1 MLFEIKKEIKKKL
14 CLKLIEPELDKTSKM
29 TCVPN
34 KDWSTSGASTQS
46 DQSFRCPPEDGL
58 GTKLPI
64 KCMPKI
70 LIIGLD
76 KMLR

>member
-1 MLFEIKKEIKKKL
+1 M
-14 CLKLIEPELDKTSKM
+14 KLIEPVHDKTIKM

-34 KDWSTSGASTQS
+34 KDWFTSGASTQS
-46 DQSFRCPPEDGL
+46 DQSFRCSPEDRL
-58 GTKLPI
+58 GTELPI
-64 KCMPKI
+64 KCMAKI

>member
-1 MLFEIKKEIKKKL
+1 M
-14 CLKLIEPELDKTSKM
+14 PETNWARAWQNQQNDMCSQQRL
-29 TCVPN
+29 
-34 KDWSTSGASTQS
+34 WSTSGTFTQS

-58 GTKLPI
+58 GTELPI
-64 KCMPKI
+64 KCMAKI